1 MRLIIIGS
9 VAAGTSA
16 ACKARRNDINS
27 EIVIYERDKDISYSV
42 CGLPYFIGEDYI
54 TRENIVPRD
63 PKWFKERFDI
73 DIKIQHEVIEI
84 NPDKKEITVKN
95 LLNNEIFNDNY
106 DKLVLSTGAKSI
118 KPPIDG
124 IESSNIFYLR
134 NVENADKIKSFINTN
149 KPKKA
154 VIIGGGF
161 IGLELLENF
170 SLLNIDTTIIEMNNQ
185 LMAGIDNDVTIY
197 LEEYLR
203 KKSINILLGEKVE
216 KIIDNGKIVK
226 TSSGKDIETDF
237 IIVSAGIKPNTELAK
252 NIGITLGKSGA
263 ISVNNRMETSIKDI
277 YAVGDCAESFSLI
290 TNKSIYAPLGST
302 ANKTGRIAG
311 DIITGGDLN
320 FRGILGTGIVK
331 VFDMSIGKTGLTEKE
346 AIENGYE
353 IEVIH
358 NLKENQSIY
367 LKESR
372 EILIKAV
379 ADKNSG
385 RLLGVQIVG
394 EKGVDKKIDVF
405 VTAIT
410 FGAKVSDLFHL
421 DLCYAPPFSTTK
433 DAVMYTGMILDNA
446 INRNRK
452 ILTVKELVLNT
463 DKYLVIDV
471 RSEKDYEKGHIDN
484 AVNIPLKKL
493 KEKSVETDK
502 NRNIVVHCNKGVT
515 GNAAQNLLINL
526 GFKNVYNLSGGYKN
540 YKMTKNLFIKQEAKN
555 GY

>member
-9 VAAGTSA
+9 VAAGTSV

-73 DIKIQHEVIEI
+73 DIKTQYEVLEI
-84 NPDKKEITVKN
+84 NPEKKEIKVKN
-95 LLNNEIFNDNY
+95 ILNNEIFKDYY
-106 DKLVLSTGAKSI
+106 DKLVLSTGARAI
-118 KPPIDG
+118 KPHIDG
-124 IESSNIFYLR
+124 IDNSNVFYLR
-134 NVENADKIKSFINTN
+134 NVENADKIKNFINTH

-185 LMAGIDNDVTIY
+185 LMTGIDNDVTIY

-216 KIIDNGKIVK
+216 RIIDNGKIVK
-226 TSSGKDIETDF
+226 TSSGKEIETDF

-263 ISVNNRMETSIKDI
+263 ISVNNRVETNIKDI

-290 TNKSIYAPLGST
+290 TNKSIYVPLGKT
-302 ANKTGRIAG
+302 ANKTGRIAD

-320 FRGILGTGIVK
+320 FRGILGTGILK

-353 IEVIH
+353 IVVIH

-379 ADKNSG
+379 ADKKSG
-385 RLLGVQIVG
+385 RLLGVQIAG
-394 EKGVDKKIDVF
+394 EKGVDKKLDVF
-405 VTAIT
+405 ATAIT

-452 ILTVKELVLNT
+452 ILTVKELVLNM
-463 DKYLVIDV
+463 DKYLIIDV
-471 RSEKDYEKGHIDN
+471 RSEKDYEKGHIEN

-493 KEKSVETDK
+493 KEKLTDIDK
-502 NRNIVVHCNKGVT
+502 NKEIVVHCNKGVT

-540 YKMTKNLFIKQEAKN
+540 YKMTKNLFIK
-555 GY
+555 

>member
-9 VAAGTSA
+9 VAAGTSV

-73 DIKIQHEVIEI
+73 DIKTQYEVLEI
-84 NPDKKEITVKN
+84 NPEKKEIKVKN
-95 LLNNEIFNDNY
+95 ILNNEIFKDYY
-106 DKLVLSTGAKSI
+106 DKLVLSTGARAI
-118 KPPIDG
+118 KPHIDG
-124 IESSNIFYLR
+124 IDNSNVFYLR
-134 NVENADKIKSFINTN
+134 NVENADKIKNFINTH

-185 LMAGIDNDVTIY
+185 LMTGIDNDVTIY

-216 KIIDNGKIVK
+216 RIIDNGKIVK
-226 TSSGKDIETDF
+226 TSSGKEIETDF

-263 ISVNNRMETSIKDI
+263 ISVNNRVETNIKDI

-290 TNKSIYAPLGST
+290 TNKSIYVPLGKT

-320 FRGILGTGIVK
+320 FRGILGTGILK

-353 IEVIH
+353 IVVIH

-379 ADKNSG
+379 ADKKSG
-385 RLLGVQIVG
+385 RLLGVQIAG
-394 EKGVDKKIDVF
+394 EKGVDKKLDVF
-405 VTAIT
+405 ATAIT

-452 ILTVKELVLNT
+452 ILTVKELVLNM
-463 DKYLVIDV
+463 DKYLIIDV
-471 RSEKDYEKGHIDN
+471 RSEKDYEKGHIEN

-493 KEKSVETDK
+493 KEKLTDIDK
-502 NRNIVVHCNKGVT
+502 NKEIVVHCNKGVT

-540 YKMTKNLFIKQEAKN
+540 YKMTKNLFIK
-555 GY
+555 